1 MRPRIKLI
9 YVLAAAFVIVAGGVM
24 AMNRLNGDIA
34 VLEAEMMRTRLE
46 KTAVN
51 AEGSEMQKELAMKND
66 DSYIRNQARTVYRYL
81 MQGEILFVVENP
93 EVLYEDGQAPQTNAA
108 EDTEG

>member
-9 YVLAAAFVIVAGGVM
+9 YVLAVAFVIVAGGIM

-34 VLEAEMMRTRLE
+34 VLEAEVVRVRLE
-46 KTAVN
+46 KAAVN
-51 AEGSEMQKELAMKND
+51 AEGSEMQKELAVKND
-66 DSYIRNQARTVYRYL
+66 DSYIRNQARTMYRYL

-93 EVLYEDGQAPQTNAA
+93 EVLYEDGQAPQTNTA
-108 EDTEG
+108 EDREG